1 MQANK
6 EIFQAIEKARANGF
20 EQIKKSGSNPMFK
33 SKYSTLLD
41 VFNACKVPLEKEGVH
56 IAFNTEL
63 HTIDGKLENVLV
75 CRLIHLESGEFLE
88 SKVTC
93 FDDQKKGS
101 QAIGSGITYMRR
113 YLLQA
118 MLNLE
123 CDPETDD
130 DGNSTTIEKKDP
142 PKETKPPK
150 ESKPPDKDTVAA
162 LEEMADKINGKVE
175 EEAEGKYSQDKLF
188 AEHEARII
196 NELDDCKEIAHLG
209 RWKQKNQDWLDK
221 FQAQREK
228 QHKNILAWF
237 NTKKEQ
243 LKPKEKQ
250 DG

>member
-130 DGNSTTIEKKDP
+130 DGNSTTVEKKDP
-142 PKETKPPK
+142 PKQTKPP
-150 ESKPPDKDTVAA
+150 DQDTVAA
-162 LEEMADKINGKVE
+162 LEKMADKINGKVE
-175 EEAEGKYSQDKLF
+175 EEAIDSKYSQDKLF

-196 NELDDCKEIAHLG
+196 DELDVCKDLAHLG
-209 RWKQKNQDWLDK
+209 RWKENNKVWLDK
-221 FQAQREK
+221 FQATRKK
-228 QHKNILAWF
+228 QHENILAYF
-237 NTKKEQ
+237 NVKKAQ
-243 LKPKEKQ
+243 LKPKEK
-250 DG
+250 GNG

>member
-20 EQIKKSGSNPMFK
+20 QQIKKSGSNPMFK

-41 VFNACKVPLEKEGVH
+41 VFDACKKPLEDNGVH

-75 CRLIHLESGEFLE
+75 CRLIHLESGQFLE

-130 DGNSTTIEKKDP
+130 DGNSTTVEKKDP
-142 PKETKPPK
+142 PKQ
-150 ESKPPDKDTVAA
+150 SKPLEKDTVAA

-175 EEAEGKYSQDKLF
+175 EEAEDGKYSQDQLF

-196 NELDDCKEIAHLG
+196 SELDLCKEVAHLR
-209 RWKQKNQDWLDK
+209 RWGENNKVWLDK
-221 FQAQREK
+221 FQATRKK
-228 QHKNILAWF
+228 QHENILAYF
-237 NTKKEQ
+237 NVKKAQ
-243 LKPKEKQ
+243 LKPEENN

>member
-20 EQIKKSGSNPMFK
+20 QQIKKSGSNPMFK

-41 VFNACKVPLEKEGVH
+41 VFDACKGPLEKEGVH

-63 HTIDGKLENVLV
+63 LTIEGKLENVLV
-75 CRLIHLESGEFLE
+75 CRLIHLESGQILE

-93 FDDQKKGS
+93 FDDTKKGS

-130 DGNSTTIEKKDP
+130 DGNSTTVEKKDL
-142 PKETKPPK
+142 PK
-150 ESKPPDKDTVAA
+150 ESKPPEKDTVAA
-162 LEEMADKINGKVE
+162 LEQMADMINDEIEQK
-175 EEAEGKYSQDKLF
+175 ADSKYSIDQLF
-188 AEHEARII
+188 AEQEDRII
-196 NELDDCKEIAHLG
+196 KELDTCTRLDDLKTWRA
-209 RWKQKNQDWLDK
+209 KNKDWLDK
-221 FQAQREK
+221 FESQREK

-237 NTKKEQ
+237 NTKKGQ
-243 LKPKEKQ
+243 LQPREKN

>member
-20 EQIKKSGSNPMFK
+20 QQIKKSGSNPMFK

-41 VFNACKVPLEKEGVH
+41 VFEACKVPLEKEGVH
-56 IAFNTEL
+56 IAFHTEL
-63 HTIDGKLENVLV
+63 HTIEGKLENVLV
-75 CRLIHLESGEFLE
+75 CRLIHLESGQILE

-93 FDDQKKGS
+93 FDDTKKGS
-101 QAIGSGITYMRR
+101 QAIGSGVTYMRR

-130 DGNSTTIEKKDP
+130 DGNATAIEKKD
-142 PKETKPPK
+142 PPK

-175 EEAEGKYSQDKLF
+175 EEAKDGKYSTDQLF

-196 NELDDCKEIAHLG
+196 GELDLCKEVAHLG
-209 RWKQKNQDWLDK
+209 RWRENNKVWLDK
-221 FQAQREK
+221 FQATREK
-228 QHKNILAWF
+228 QHKNILAYF
-237 NTKKEQ
+237 NIKKTQ
-243 LKPKEKQ
+243 LQPKEKD

>member
-6 EIFQAIEKARANGF
+6 EIFTAIEKARANGF

-56 IAFNTEL
+56 IAFHTEL
-63 HTIDGKLENVLV
+63 HIVEGKLENVLV

-142 PKETKPPK
+142 PKKVE
-150 ESKPPDKDTVAA
+150 PPDKDTVAA

-175 EEAEGKYSQDKLF
+175 EEAEHSKYSQEKMF
-188 AEHEARII
+188 AEQEARII
-196 NELDDCKEIAHLG
+196 SELDLCKEVAHLG

-221 FQAQREK
+221 FQATRKK
-228 QHKNILAWF
+228 QHENILAYF
-237 NTKKEQ
+237 NVKKAQ
-243 LKPKEKQ
+243 IKPEEKQ